1 MSRVADRSS
10 SSASLE
16 AWMKLRA
23 IEGVGDHIVLALVR
37 EWQSPDAVLRASA
50 GDLIERGC
58 STRLAE
64 AIVRGPDRDACR
76 RIAGELHDIERTG
89 IEVRSM
95 LDANYPARL
104 LMIPDPPPL
113 LYVAGSLHASDELA
127 IAVVGARR
135 GTAAG
140 RVVTEQLAGGLA
152 EAGFTIV
159 SGLARGVD
167 AAAHRGALAAGGRT
181 VAVFGCG
188 LGRTY
193 PPEHQRLRDE
203 IEEHGAVVSE
213 LSFDAP
219 PHSGH
224 FPRRNRIISGLS
236 FGVIVTEAAID
247 SGSLITARLAADQ
260 GREVFAVPGFVNEET
275 SRGTHALIKEGAT
288 LVEQA
293 QDVIDVIA
301 PQLEPAMRS
310 RVSAARTPHVPGE
323 NFGNHERLV
332 YDALSYE
339 PLTVDHLLER
349 TRLPVPSVMASLL
362 SLELRRRVRQ
372 LPGQRYLRM

>member
-1 MSRVADRSS
+1 MYAVPARQT

-16 AWMKLRA
+16 AWMTLRA
-23 IEGVGDHIVLALVR
+23 IDGVGDHIVLELVR
-37 EWQSPDAVLRASA
+37 EWGSPEAVLRASA
-50 GDLIERGC
+50 GDLMQRGC
-58 STRLAE
+58 SARLAE
-64 AIVRGPDRDACR
+64 AVVQGPDREARR
-76 RIAGELHDIERTG
+76 RIARELRGIERKQ
-89 IEVRSM
+89 IEVRTV
-95 LDANYPARL
+95 LDAGYPRRL

-113 LYVAGSLHASDELA
+113 LYVSGTLHETDELA
-127 IAVVGARR
+127 IAVVGSRR
-135 GTAAG
+135 GTPAG
-140 RVVTEQLAGGLA
+140 RLITEQLANGLA
-152 EAGFTIV
+152 EAGCTIV

-167 AAAHRGALAAGGRT
+167 GAAHRGALAAGGRT
-181 VAVFGCG
+181 VAVLGCG
-188 LGRTY
+188 LGSTY
-193 PPEHQRLRDE
+193 PPEHERLRRE
-203 IEEHGAVVSE
+203 IEEQGAVLSEVS
-213 LSFDAP
+213 LDAP

-236 FGVIVTEAAID
+236 FGVVVTEAAID

-260 GREVFAVPGFVNEET
+260 GREVFAVPGIVSAET

-293 QDVIDVIA
+293 QDVIDVIM
-301 PQLEPAMRS
+301 PQLEPAMKS
-310 RVSAARTPHVPGE
+310 RLSAARLGGASIE

-362 SLELRRRVRQ
+362 SLELRQCVRQ

>member
-50 GDLIERGC
+50 ADLIERGC
-58 STRLAE
+58 SARLAE

-76 RIAGELHDIERTG
+76 RIASELHDIERTG

-113 LYVAGSLHASDELA
+113 LYVAGSLQASDELA

-135 GTAAG
+135 GTVAG

-181 VAVFGCG
+181 VAVLGCG

-203 IEEHGAVVSE
+203 IEEHGAVLSE

-288 LVEQA
+288 LVEQV

-310 RVSAARTPHVPGE
+310 RVSAARTPHVPVE

>member
-1 MSRVADRSS
+1 MNRVTEGSS

-37 EWQSPDAVLRASA
+37 EWQNPDAVLRAST

-58 STRLAE
+58 STKLAE

-76 RIAGELHDIERTG
+76 RIARELHDIERTR

-95 LDANYPARL
+95 LDANYPPRL

-127 IAVVGARR
+127 VAVVGARR

-140 RVVTEQLAGGLA
+140 RLVTERLASGLAGS
-152 EAGFTIV
+152 GFTIV

-181 VAVFGCG
+181 IAVLGCG

-193 PPEHQRLRDE
+193 PPEHEQLRDE

-213 LSFDAP
+213 LSLDAP

-275 SRGTHALIKEGAT
+275 SRGTNALIKEGAT

-310 RVSAARTPHVPGE
+310 RVSAARSPNVPVDH
-323 NFGNHERLV
+323 FGNQEQLV

-349 TRLPVPSVMASLL
+349 TRLPVPSVMASFL
-362 SLELRRRVRQ
+362 SLELRQRVRQ

>member
-140 RVVTEQLAGGLA
+140 RAG
-152 EAGFTIV
+152 
-159 SGLARGVD
+159 D
-167 AAAHRGALAAGGRT
+167 
-181 VAVFGCG
+181 
-188 LGRTY
+188 
-193 PPEHQRLRDE
+193 
-203 IEEHGAVVSE
+203 GAV
-213 LSFDAP
+213 
-219 PHSGH
+219 G
-224 FPRRNRIISGLS
+224 RRLG
-236 FGVIVTEAAID
+236 
-247 SGSLITARLAADQ
+247 
-260 GREVFAVPGFVNEET
+260 
-275 SRGTHALIKEGAT
+275 
-288 LVEQA
+288 
-293 QDVIDVIA
+293 
-301 PQLEPAMRS
+301 
-310 RVSAARTPHVPGE
+310 
-323 NFGNHERLV
+323 
-332 YDALSYE
+332 
-339 PLTVDHLLER
+339 
-349 TRLPVPSVMASLL
+349 
-362 SLELRRRVRQ
+362 
-372 LPGQRYLRM
+372 

>member
-1 MSRVADRSS
+1 MNRVTERSS

-37 EWQSPDAVLRASA
+37 EWQNPDAVLRAST

-58 STRLAE
+58 STKLAE

-76 RIAGELHDIERTG
+76 RIARELHDIERTR

-95 LDANYPARL
+95 LDANYPPRL
-104 LMIPDPPPL
+104 LTIPDPPPL

-140 RVVTEQLAGGLA
+140 RLVTERLASGLAGS
-152 EAGFTIV
+152 GFTIV

-181 VAVFGCG
+181 VAVLGCG

-193 PPEHQRLRDE
+193 PPEHQQLRDE

-213 LSFDAP
+213 LSLDAP

-301 PQLEPAMRS
+301 PQLEPAIRS
-310 RVSAARTPHVPGE
+310 RVSAARSPHVPVE

>member
-1 MSRVADRSS
+1 MDRVADRSS

-23 IEGVGDHIVLALVR
+23 VEGVGDHVVLALVR
-37 EWQSPDAVLRASA
+37 EWQSPEAVLRAST
-50 GDLIERGC
+50 GDLIQQGC
-58 STRLAE
+58 SARLAE

-76 RIAGELHDIERTG
+76 RIARELHDIERRR

-95 LDANYPARL
+95 MDANYPARL
-104 LMIPDPPPL
+104 LLIPDPPPL
-113 LYVAGSLHASDELA
+113 LYVAGSLQASDELA

-140 RVVTEQLAGGLA
+140 RLVTEQLASGLA
-152 EAGFTIV
+152 GSGVTIV

-181 VAVFGCG
+181 IAVLGCG

-193 PPEHQRLRDE
+193 PPEHQRLRAE

-288 LVEQA
+288 LVEQV

-310 RVSAARTPHVPGE
+310 RVSAARTPHVPVE